1 MLGIMFYVHCFGP
14 YKEFLYFLYFKYEIR
29 LTFRGIYMSHLF
41 FLMKILKFFL
51 LNCSYFPA
59 RLLLQCIKIAP
70 VKTVYHTV
78 KIVLFFI

>member
-41 FLMKILKFFL
+41 FFNEDTKVFL
-51 LNCSYFPA
+51 TKLFLFSCKA
-59 RLLLQCIKIAP
+59 IAS
-70 VKTVYHTV
+70 VY
-78 KIVLFFI
+78 